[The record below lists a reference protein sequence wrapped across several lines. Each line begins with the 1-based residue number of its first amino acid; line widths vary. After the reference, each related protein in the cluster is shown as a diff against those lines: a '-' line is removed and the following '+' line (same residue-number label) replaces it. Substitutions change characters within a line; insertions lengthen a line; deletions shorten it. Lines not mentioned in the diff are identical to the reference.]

1 MRKFI
6 LVLVPMLT
14 LASCGNAKEV
24 SDENAT
30 PSSSAQTVEVDENL
44 FDVTI
49 TLPNSFFESLDTTAE
64 EAVKNQEESGNTFK
78 SVKLNDDQSVEITMT
93 KSDYKKMMSEL
104 KKNVNDSLQEI
115 VDNTE
120 DFPNITNIESNDDFT
135 EFTVTVEDGTVSVTD
150 SFVCMALYLYGGIYQ
165 VFTPEQKMNVEIT
178 FVDKEG
184 NVVDTASYDESSFNE

>member
-6 LVLVPMLT
+6 LVLVTMLT
-14 LASCGNAKEV
+14 LASCGNVKEV

-30 PSSSAQTVEVDENL
+30 SSSSAQTVEVDENL

-78 SVKLNDDQSVEITMT
+78 SVKLNEDQSVEITMT
-93 KSDYKKMMSEL
+93 KSDYKKMMSEM

-135 EFTVTVEDGTVSVTD
+135 EFTVTVEDGTVGLTD

-165 VFTPEQKMNVEIT
+165 VFTPEQKMSVEIT

>member
-6 LVLVPMLT
+6 LVLVTMLT
-14 LASCGNAKEV
+14 LVSCGNTKEV

-64 EAVKNQEESGNTFK
+64 EAVKKQEESGNTFK
-78 SVKLNDDQSVEITMT
+78 SVKLNEDQSVEITMT
-93 KSDYKKMMSEL
+93 KSDYKKMMSEM

-135 EFTVTVEDGTVSVTD
+135 KFTVTVEDGTVGLTD
-150 SFVCMALYLYGGIYQ
+150 SFVFMVLYLYGGIYQ
-165 VFTPEQKMNVEIT
+165 VFTPEQKMSVEIT

>member
-6 LVLVPMLT
+6 LVLVTMLT
-14 LASCGNAKEV
+14 LASCGNAKEA

-135 EFTVTVEDGTVSVTD
+135 EFIVTVEDGTVSVTD